1 MAVISRILTN
11 NYPVEAQEFADAE
24 DISVWARESVER
36 LVTLGLVSGYEDGTI
51 KPLANIT
58 RAEIA
63 KILFNLY

>member
-1 MAVISRILTN
+1 MLYNDVIEKLHPDYVVHGDNWKSGAEKAV
-11 NYPVEAQEFADAE
+11 
-24 DISVWARESVER
+24 REHVER
-36 LVTLGLVSGYEDGTI
+36 LVTLGLVSGYEDDTI